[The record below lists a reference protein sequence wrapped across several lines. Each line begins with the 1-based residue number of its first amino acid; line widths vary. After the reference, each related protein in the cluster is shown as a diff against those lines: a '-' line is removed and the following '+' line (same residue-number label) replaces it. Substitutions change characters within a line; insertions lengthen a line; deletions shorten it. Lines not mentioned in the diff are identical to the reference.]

1 MLANSDIR
9 STAKTKGVRLWEI
22 AEFLKVSDPTMTRM
36 LRRELPNKEK
46 QRFLSIIEEIASKR
60 GQTEVSIPTFYSPTD
75 ILTYFVGFIKVFFI
89 FLYFNTHFTI
99 LLNQIT

>member
-22 AEFLKVSDPTMTRM
+22 AEFLNVSDPTMTRM
-36 LRRELPNKEK
+36 LRRELPNEEK

-60 GQTEVSIPTFYSPTD
+60 GQTEVTTPI
-75 ILTYFVGFIKVFFI
+75 
-89 FLYFNTHFTI
+89 
-99 LLNQIT
+99 

>member
-22 AEFLKVSDPTMTRM
+22 AEFLNVSDPTMTRM
-36 LRRELPNKEK
+36 LRRELPNEEK

-60 GQTEVSIPTFYSPTD
+60 GQTEVSIPY
-75 ILTYFVGFIKVFFI
+75 
-89 FLYFNTHFTI
+89 
-99 LLNQIT
+99 